1 VRLQVSVGDVWQKII
16 TQDSAEDDGEI
27 QRGSTP
33 WERNCSWDWRA
44 SSFTVRHWNLWGIL

>member
-1 VRLQVSVGDVWQKII
+1 MWLSHSIVRLQVSVGDVWQKII

-33 WERNCSWDWRA
+33 
-44 SSFTVRHWNLWGIL
+44 